1 MEQTASN
8 VAQSSLDQLPEYLR
22 LAEAWRPS
30 VLLVDVC
37 ALIGRVLGG
46 LLDLPVVLHRWGV
59 DPTAGPFSDRAHE
72 LLDPVCRHHGLTGL
86 PTPELILDPCPPS
99 LQASDAPQGA
109 PVQYV
114 PYNGSG
120 AFPAWG
126 AARTSA
132 RRVCICMG
140 RMVLN
145 ATGPAPLLRA
155 VAAATELPGVE
166 AVIAVPPEHRALLTD
181 LPDNAR
187 IAESVPLNL
196 FLRTCEL
203 VICAGGS
210 GTAFTAT
217 RLGIPQLV
225 LPQYFD
231 QFDYARNLA
240 AAGAASACRM
250 SRPSPT
256 TNSSP
261 TQSQRCSATPAS
273 LLRQSNSATR
283 SRPCPIPP
291 RWCGRWRTLRPSVPD
306 ELVTRE
312 QLDPENRCP
321 PRTRCT
327 WTCSRRYSP
336 TRFTV
341 IGRIRT
347 PGRTQAVDQFFE
359 HVDRGALGRGFPIAT
374 AVAGPV
380 RRLEILDDVQ
390 TTWAD
395 VRKQGLEG
403 FLDVVV
409 DMAAV
414 VDDNVERPDLP
425 RHVFQE
431 FRIALVTS
439 QLSHSVPFVPGFLEN
454 VQPVN
459 ETSPEVPLPHA
470 QRSTTEFGA

>member
-1 MEQTASN
+1 MRVLVVPLPYPTHLMAMVPLCWALQASGHEVLIAAPPELQATAHGAGLTTAGIRGTDMTGDTGGTTQLRFPNPAFGQRDTDAGRQLWEQTASN
-8 VAQSSLDQLPEYLR
+8 VVQSSLDQLPEYLR

-72 LLDPVCRHHGLTGL
+72 LLDPVCRHHGLPGL

-120 AFPAWG
+120 AFPGWG

-155 VAAATELPGVE
+155 VAAATELSGVE

-240 AAGAASACRM
+240 AAGAGICLPDEQAQSDHEQI
-250 SRPSPT
+250 
-256 TNSSP
+256 TNSI
-261 TQSQRCSATPAS
+261 ATVLGDTGFAAAAIKLSDEITAMPHPAA
-273 LLRQSNSATR
+273 LV
-283 SRPCPIPP
+283 
-291 RWCGRWRTLRPSVPD
+291 RTL
-306 ELVTRE
+306 
-312 QLDPENRCP
+312 EN
-321 PRTRCT
+321 TA
-327 WTCSRRYSP
+327 
-336 TRFTV
+336 
-341 IGRIRT
+341 RIR
-347 PGRTQAVDQFFE
+347 A
-359 HVDRGALGRGFPIAT
+359 
-374 AVAGPV
+374 
-380 RRLEILDDVQ
+380 
-390 TTWAD
+390 
-395 VRKQGLEG
+395 
-403 FLDVVV
+403 
-409 DMAAV
+409 
-414 VDDNVERPDLP
+414 
-425 RHVFQE
+425 
-431 FRIALVTS
+431 
-439 QLSHSVPFVPGFLEN
+439 
-454 VQPVN
+454 
-459 ETSPEVPLPHA
+459 
-470 QRSTTEFGA
+470 